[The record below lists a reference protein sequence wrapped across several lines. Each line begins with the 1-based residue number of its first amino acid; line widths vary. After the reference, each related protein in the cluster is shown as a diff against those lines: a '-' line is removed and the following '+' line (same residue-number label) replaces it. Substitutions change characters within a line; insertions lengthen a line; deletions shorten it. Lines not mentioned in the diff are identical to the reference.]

1 MLILG
6 GISGA
11 GMTAFVKDNQ
21 PIFMVVTFGFLALA
35 FYLTYR
41 PRSTTTSGGE
51 ERRAPAS
58 RMMALNK
65 IMLWAVTVMAVVFLF
80 GGPYLFNPDAVPT
93 AEFTPEMTR
102 TVIQIEGMS

>member
-1 MLILG
+1 
-6 GISGA
+6 
-11 GMTAFVKDNQ
+11 MTAFVKDNQ

-65 IMLWAVTVMAVVFLF
+65 IMLWAVTVMAIAFLF
-80 GGPYLFNPDAVPT
+80 GGPYLFNPSAEPT
-93 AEFTPEMTR
+93 AEITADMTQ
-102 TVIQIEGMS
+102 TVVQIEGMT

>member
-1 MLILG
+1 
-6 GISGA
+6 
-11 GMTAFVKDNQ
+11 MTAYLQDNQ

-65 IMLWAVTVMAVVFLF
+65 IMLWAVTVMAVAFLF
-80 GGPYLFNPDAVPT
+80 GGPYLFNPDAEPT
-93 AEFTPEMTR
+93 AEITADMTQ
-102 TVIQIEGMS
+102 TVVQIEGMT